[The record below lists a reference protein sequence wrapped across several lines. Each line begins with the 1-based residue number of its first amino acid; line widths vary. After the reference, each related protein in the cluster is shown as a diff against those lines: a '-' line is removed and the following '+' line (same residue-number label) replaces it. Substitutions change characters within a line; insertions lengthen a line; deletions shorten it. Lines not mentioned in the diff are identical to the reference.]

1 MASKNG
7 TGKNS
12 KKNKTPKSVDLNL
25 DVFEINQI
33 LATLSEQPYK
43 SVCNL
48 IQKITIQG
56 ELQLDKD
63 KNVKPEKKDATTPS
77 TTSS

>member
-1 MASKNG
+1 MTSTNG
-7 TGKNS
+7 

-25 DVFEINQI
+25 EVFEINQI

-48 IQKITIQG
+48 IQKITMQGQIQ
-56 ELQLDKD
+56 LAS
-63 KNVKPEKKDATTPS
+63 NVKSEKKDATTPS

>member
-1 MASKNG
+1 MTSTNG
-7 TGKNS
+7 

-25 DVFEINQI
+25 EVFEINQI
-33 LATLSEQPYK
+33 LTALSEQPYK
-43 SVCNL
+43 SVFSL
-48 IQKITIQG
+48 IQKITMQG
-56 ELQLDKD
+56 QLQLEKD